1 MRRVPLGLLIALL
14 VGACVAPGEGAP
26 STITTT
32 GRIGSPSPTTSAATA
47 SSAATTSSAAL
58 AWRRIPDIPT
68 PRSEVAATVF
78 RNEVYVIGGF
88 GGGRVVEI
96 FDGQRWRRGP
106 DLLLAVDHP
115 MAASV
120 EETPASAA
128 GAGVYVFGG
137 NAGGPTARS
146 FRLAPGATAWT
157 EIAAM
162 PGPRSQ
168 GAAVAQGRSIYVVGG
183 YDGQRLAAPTYAYEA
198 NADRWRQVAAIPTPR
213 DHLAAALVAGRVCAV
228 GGRRLSLTTNLATLE
243 CYDPGADR
251 WEKAPDAPTARGG
264 VGAAAVG
271 DRLVFVGG
279 EQPSGTYKE
288 VELFDAGSGRW
299 SRLPDL
305 PTPRHGIGV
314 VAVGRTVYV
323 MSGGPTPGGSQTAV
337 SEAIALPA
345 Q

>member
-1 MRRVPLGLLIALL
+1 MRLVLLALL
-14 VGACVAPGEGAP
+14 LGACVAPGEGLP
-26 STITTT
+26 QSTTHTLAT
-32 GRIGSPSPTTSAATA
+32 QSPAA
-47 SSAATTSSAAL
+47 SSAASASPAAI

-68 PRSEVAATVF
+68 ARSEVAATAF

-106 DLLLAVDHP
+106 DLPLEVDHA

-120 EETPASAA
+120 AETADA

-137 NAGGPTARS
+137 NAGAPTARS
-146 FRLAPGATAWT
+146 FRLAPGATAWR

-168 GAAVAQGRSIYVVGG
+168 GAAAARGSQVYVVGG
-183 YDGQRLAAPTYAYEA
+183 YDGQRLVAPTYAYDA
-198 NADRWRQVAAIPTPR
+198 ATDRWRQVAPIPTPR
-213 DHLAAALVAGRVCAV
+213 DHLAVAMISGRVCAV
-228 GGRRLSLTTNLATLE
+228 GGRKLSLSANLATLE

-251 WEKAPDAPTARGG
+251 WDALPDAPTARGG

-279 EQPSGTYKE
+279 ERPEGTYKE
-288 VELFDAGSGRW
+288 VELYDGATRAW

-323 MSGGPTPGGSQTAV
+323 MTGGPAPGGSQTPV
-337 SEAIALPA
+337 SEALDFPA

>member
-1 MRRVPLGLLIALL
+1 MRLVLLGLLIS
-14 VGACVAPGEGAP
+14 ACVAPGEGAP
-26 STITTT
+26 ESTTQIL
-32 GRIGSPSPTTSAATA
+32 RTSATP
-47 SSAATTSSAAL
+47 SSAAL

-68 PRSEVAATVF
+68 GRSEVAATVF
-78 RNEVYVIGGF
+78 RSEVYVIGGF

-106 DLLLAVDHP
+106 DLPLEVDHA

-120 EETPASAA
+120 PDGID

-146 FRLAPGATAWT
+146 FRLAPDATAWR

-168 GAAVAQGRSIYVVGG
+168 GAAVAQGRFVYVVGG
-183 YDGQRLAAPTYAYEA
+183 YDGQRLAAPSFAYEA

-251 WEKAPDAPTARGG
+251 WETAPSAPTARGG

-271 DRLVFVGG
+271 NRLVFVGG
-279 EQPSGTYKE
+279 ERPDGTYPE
-288 VELFDAGSGRW
+288 VEIFDAESGRW
-299 SRLPDL
+299 TRAPDL
-305 PTPRHGIGV
+305 PTPRHGMGA

-323 MSGGPTPGGSQTAV
+323 MSGGPTPGGSQTPI
-337 SEAIALPA
+337 SEALDLPA
-345 Q
+345 P

>member
-1 MRRVPLGLLIALL
+1 MVMRLVLLALL
-14 VGACVAPGEGAP
+14 VPLISSCAAREQGPPP
-26 STITTT
+26 SV
-32 GRIGSPSPTTSAATA
+32 TSATTPGSTPAL
-47 SSAATTSSAAL
+47 SSAPTGSSAL

-68 PRSEVAATVF
+68 GRSEVAAAVF

-88 GGGRVVEI
+88 GGANVVEI

-106 DLLLAVDHP
+106 DLPLGVDHA
-115 MAASV
+115 MAAAV
-120 EETPASAA
+120 ADEAGT

-137 NAGGPTARS
+137 NAGAPTARS
-146 FRLAPGATAWT
+146 FRLAPGATAWR

-168 GAAVAQGRSIYVVGG
+168 GAAVARGPSIYVVGG
-183 YDGQRLAAPTYAYEA
+183 YDGQRLVAPTYAYDA
-198 NADRWRQVAAIPTPR
+198 SADRWRQVAPIPTTR
-213 DHLAAALVAGRVCAV
+213 DHLAAAMIIGRICAI
-228 GGRRLSLTTNLATLE
+228 GGRKLSLTTNLSTFE

-251 WEKAPDAPTARGG
+251 WESLPNAPTARGG

-279 EQPSGTYKE
+279 EQPSGTYRE
-288 VELFDAGSGRW
+288 VELFDHATRAW

-314 VAVGRTVYV
+314 VAVGRTVFV
-323 MSGGPTPGGSQTAV
+323 MSGGPTPGGSQTPI
-337 SEAIALPA
+337 SEALDLAA

>member
-1 MRRVPLGLLIALL
+1 MRLVLVGLLIS
-14 VGACVAPGEGAP
+14 ACVAPGEGAP
-26 STITTT
+26 ESTTLIL
-32 GRIGSPSPTTSAATA
+32 RTSATPSA
-47 SSAATTSSAAL
+47 SSAARGSTAGASTAPL

-68 PRSEVAATVF
+68 ARSEVAATVF

-88 GGGRVVEI
+88 GGGSVVEI

-106 DLLLAVDHP
+106 DLPLGIDHA

-120 EETPASAA
+120 PDNVE

-137 NAGGPTARS
+137 NAGAPTARS
-146 FRLAPGATAWT
+146 FRLAPDATAWR

-162 PGPRSQ
+162 PSPRSQ
-168 GAAVAQGRSIYVVGG
+168 GAAVAQGRSVYVVGG
-183 YDGQRLAAPTYAYEA
+183 YDGQRLAAPTFAYDVS
-198 NADRWRQVAAIPTPR
+198 ADRWRQVAAIPTPR
-213 DHLAAALVAGRVCAV
+213 DHLAAALVGGRVCAV

-251 WEKAPDAPTARGG
+251 WDTAPNAPTARGG

-271 DRLVFVGG
+271 NRLVFVGG
-279 EQPSGTYKE
+279 ERPDGTYRE
-288 VELFDAGSGRW
+288 VEMFDAESGRW

-323 MSGGPTPGGSQTAV
+323 MTGGPTPGGSQTPI
-337 SEAIALPA
+337 SEALDLPD

>member
-1 MRRVPLGLLIALL
+1 MRRVLLGLLLS
-14 VGACVAPGEGAP
+14 ACIAPGGGAP
-26 STITTT
+26 SETTQT
-32 GRIGSPSPTTSAATA
+32 IGSGSPAPSTSAAATSP
-47 SSAATTSSAAL
+47 SSPQL

-68 PRSEVAATVF
+68 PRSEVAAAMF
-78 RNEVYVIGGF
+78 RGQVYVIGGF
-88 GGGRVVEI
+88 GGARVVEI

-106 DLLLAVDHP
+106 DLPLGVDHP
-115 MAASV
+115 MAAAIV
-120 EETPASAA
+120 DAAGA
-128 GAGVYVFGG
+128 GAGVYVMGG

-146 FRLAPGATAWT
+146 FRLAPDATAWT

-168 GAAVAQGRSIYVVGG
+168 GAAVAQGRFIYVVGG
-183 YDGQRLAAPTYAYEA
+183 YDGQRLVAPTYAYDASA
-198 NADRWRQVAAIPTPR
+198 NSWRQVAAIPTTR
-213 DHLAAALVAGRVCAV
+213 DHLAAEIVAGRICAI
-228 GGRRLSLTTNLATLE
+228 GGRKLSLTTNLATLE

-251 WEKAPDAPTARGG
+251 WDKAADAPTARGG

-271 DRLVFVGG
+271 NRLVFVGG
-279 EQPSGTYKE
+279 EQPSGTYRE
-288 VELFDAGSGRW
+288 VEVFDAESGRW

-323 MSGGPTPGGSQTAV
+323 MTGGPTPGGSQTAV
-337 SEAIALPA
+337 SEAIDIPA

>member
-1 MRRVPLGLLIALL
+1 MRRLLLAVAL
-14 VGACVAPGEGAP
+14 GACVAPGGGAP
-26 STITTT
+26 QSTTT
-32 GRIGSPSPTTSAATA
+32 IGRLDSRSPSVAASAAS
-47 SSAATTSSAAL
+47 SSAPL
-58 AWRRIPDIPT
+58 AWRRIADIPT
-68 PRSEVAATVF
+68 GRSEVAATVF
-78 RNEVYVIGGF
+78 RDEVYVIGGF

-106 DLLLAVDHP
+106 DLPIEVDHA
-115 MAASV
+115 MAAAIPEGIDGS
-120 EETPASAA
+120 
-128 GAGVYVFGG
+128 GVYVFGG
-137 NAGGPTARS
+137 NTGAPTARS
-146 FRLAPGATAWT
+146 FRLAPGTSTWR
-157 EIAAM
+157 EIAVM

-168 GAAVAQGRSIYVVGG
+168 GAAVAQGRFVYVVGG
-183 YDGQRLAAPTYAYEA
+183 YDGQRLVAPTYAYEA

-228 GGRRLSLTTNLATLE
+228 GGRRLSLTSNLATLE

-251 WEKAPDAPTARGG
+251 WENAPSAPTARGG

-271 DRLVFVGG
+271 NRLVFVGG
-279 EQPSGTYKE
+279 EQPLGTYRE
-288 VELFDAGSGRW
+288 VELFDAESGRW

-323 MSGGPTPGGSQTAV
+323 MSGGPTPGGSQTPV
-337 SEAIALPA
+337 SEALDLSG

>member
-1 MRRVPLGLLIALL
+1 MRLVLL
-14 VGACVAPGEGAP
+14 VLLLGACAAPGEGLP
-26 STITTT
+26 ESTTQTLVT
-32 GRIGSPSPTTSAATA
+32 RSPSA
-47 SSAATTSSAAL
+47 SSAPTGSSAAI

-68 PRSEVAATVF
+68 ARSEVAATAF
-78 RNEVYVIGGF
+78 RGEVYVIGGF

-106 DLLLAVDHP
+106 DLPLEVDHA

-120 EETPASAA
+120 SDTADA

-137 NAGGPTARS
+137 NAPAPIARG
-146 FRLAPGATAWT
+146 FRLAPDATAWR

-168 GAAVAQGRSIYVVGG
+168 AAAVARGTQVYVVGG
-183 YDGQRLAAPTYAYEA
+183 YDGQRLVAPTYAYEA
-198 NADRWRQVAAIPTPR
+198 NADRWRQVAPIPTPR
-213 DHLAAALVAGRVCAV
+213 DHLAAAMITGRICAV
-228 GGRRLSLTTNLATLE
+228 GGRRLSLTTNLASLE

-251 WEKAPDAPTARGG
+251 WETLPDAPTARGG
-264 VGAAAVG
+264 VGAAAIG
-271 DRLVFVGG
+271 DRIVFVGG
-279 EQPSGTYKE
+279 ERPDGTYKE
-288 VELFDAGSGRW
+288 VELYDPATRAW

-323 MSGGPTPGGSQTAV
+323 MSGGPTPGGSQTPI
-337 SEAIALPA
+337 SEALDLPA